1 MRTYIQKT
9 TAILLFAMALMIG
22 ANTSSFAQ
30 TETVAPATNPN
41 VVRVGLPSVKT
52 GAIGEGMNAQELSA
66 AIQNTLG
73 EYLKG
78 SKVELVALEAKLPSA
93 QVEEAKEKG
102 VDYVLYVQV
111 SHKKGGG
118 GGFGKMFSAV
128 APMMS
133 AVIPGAA
140 GVGGMI
146 AGQVVSTA
154 AMSAASASANV
165 KAKDELTLDIKLQ
178 NGAIVALAKQ
188 IKAKAKSEGEDI
200 ISPMI
205 EQAAQALVDSVAKK

>member
-1 MRTYIQKT
+1 MRIYIQKT
-9 TAILLFAMALMIG
+9 SAILLFVLALIIG
-22 ANTSSFAQ
+22 ANTSSYAQ
-30 TETVAPATNPN
+30 TEAAAPAANPN
-41 VVRVGLPSVKT
+41 VVRVGLPVVKT
-52 GAIGEGMNAQELSA
+52 GSIGEGMNAQELSG

-93 QVEEAKEKG
+93 QAEEAKEKG

-118 GGFGKMFSAV
+118 GGFGKMFASV

-146 AGQVVSTA
+146 AGQVATTA
-154 AMSAASASANV
+154 AMTAANASANV

-178 NGAIVALAKQ
+178 NGETVALAKQ

-205 EQAAQALVDSVAKK
+205 EQAAQAIVDSVAKK